1 MLTLA
6 VETSCDDSAVAL
18 LDGTRPLAERTES
31 QTVHAG
37 LGGVVP
43 ELASRMHLEILP
55 GLVSELLAG
64 AGADPGDVEVYA
76 ATAGPGLIGS
86 LLVGL
91 SWAKAAAFSTG
102 RRFLGMNH
110 IASHLFIH
118 YDPEGAGPVEFPAAA
133 LVASGGHTSL
143 FLLRSWDD
151 CEFRGGTRDDAAG
164 EAFDKT
170 AKLLGLGYP
179 GGAALDRLASE
190 GDPGSVFLPS
200 PLDDPKLPEFS
211 FSGLKTAVRTLAEG
225 GAAVPDIAACFCE
238 TVSSILAS
246 KLVALAE
253 STGARTVM
261 TAGGVSANSFLR
273 RRLTAVCKERGL
285 RLRMPE
291 PRWTTDN
298 AVMVGR
304 AAAFALE
311 VDPSVSSPLSCNAF
325 ARWTGR
331 SLEPVCRA

>member
-55 GLVSELLAG
+55 RLVSDLLSEAG
-64 AGADPGDVEVYA
+64 VDPGDVGVYA

-102 RRFLGMNH
+102 GRFLGMNH

-118 YDPEGAGPVEFPAAA
+118 YDLEGAGPVEFPAAA

-143 FLLRSWDD
+143 FLLRSWGD

-179 GGAALDRLASE
+179 GGAALDGIASE
-190 GDPGSVFLPS
+190 GDPGSVSLPS
-200 PLDDPKLPEFS
+200 PLDDPDLPEFS
-211 FSGLKTAVRTLAEG
+211 FSGLKTAVKALVEEG
-225 GAAVPDIAACFCE
+225 ASVPDIAACFCE

-246 KLVALAE
+246 KLIALAE
-253 STGARTVM
+253 SSGAKTVM
-261 TAGGVSANSFLR
+261 TAGGVSANSVLR
-273 RRLTAVCKERGL
+273 RRLAAGCDRRGL
-285 RLRMPE
+285 HLRMPE
-291 PRWTTDN
+291 LRWTTDN

-304 AAAFALE
+304 AAAFALDR
-311 VDPSVSSPLSCNAF
+311 DPSISSPLSCNAF

-331 SLEPVCRA
+331 SLEPVCVS